1 MRYQLIKPMNPEYT
15 AVEQILTN
23 RGIAKEDVYH
33 YLNSTDEDISKP
45 EDLGEDLLKL
55 AAHQIISH
63 IASQDKMLV
72 ICDCDCDG
80 FTSAALLIN
89 YLYDLFP
96 TYIETGLKWFVHEDK
111 QHGLADCMD
120 YINSHDFKLV
130 IVPDAGSNDYD
141 YHKELKDRGIDVIV
155 MDHHLADEVSPY
167 ALVINNQLSNSY
179 KNKELSGVGVVY
191 QFCRY
196 VDSKMKTNY
205 ADNYLDLVAL
215 GLTGDMMSL
224 TSIETKHLIHKGFE
238 PNNIHNPYIYEM
250 WQKNKFKLGEHITSI
265 DAAFYIVPMVN
276 AVQRSGTIEEKEV
289 LFKSMLTYE
298 AFKMI
303 PSTKRGC
310 KGQEERLV
318 EQAVRM
324 STNVKSRQTRVQD
337 ASIEYL
343 EGLIEKRDLM
353 KNKVLFFALEPGKV
367 DKNVAGLIA
376 NKFAAKYQRPCCM
389 LTRCEIEDPNLQLLS
404 MPPKPAMKITYQG
417 SARGYEMSGITNFKD
432 ICENTG
438 MVNWTAGHQNAFGI
452 SIDEGKI
459 EEFLKLTDEALK
471 DMSSEPIY
479 YVDYIYNGADV
490 DPTAILSISNLNDL
504 WGKDMDEALIAIRDL
519 KVSKEL
525 VTVYRKTS
533 NTLKITLPNKV
544 SLMKFNA
551 TDEECEALENHTG
564 AYVSVDVVGK
574 CKTNE
579 WNGIIS
585 AQLFIEDYEITG
597 SGKYLF

>member
-1 MRYQLIKPMNPEYT
+1 MRYQLIKPMNSNYS
-15 AVEQILTN
+15 AIEQILTN
-23 RGIAKEDVYH
+23 RGIPYEEVSH
-33 YLNSTDEDISKP
+33 YLNSTDADISDP
-45 EDLGEDLLKL
+45 RDLGEDLLKQ
-55 AAHQIISH
+55 AAHHIISH
-63 IASQDKMLV
+63 ISKQDKMLV

-96 TYIETGLKWFVHEDK
+96 TYVETNLKWFVHEDK
-111 QHGLADCMD
+111 QHGLSDCMD
-120 YINSHDFKLV
+120 YINSHDFKLI

-141 YHKELKDRGIDVIV
+141 YHKELRDRGVDVIV
-155 MDHHLADEVSPY
+155 LDHHLADEISPY
-167 ALVINNQLSNSY
+167 ALVINNQLVDTY

-196 VDSKMKTNY
+196 IDEKMQTNY
-205 ADNYLDLVAL
+205 SDNYLDLVAL

-238 PNNIHNPYIYEM
+238 PKNIHNPYIYEM

-298 AFKMI
+298 AFKMV

-343 EGLIEKRDLM
+343 ESLIEKRDLM
-353 KNKVLFFALEPGKV
+353 KNKVLLFALEPGKV

-404 MPPKPAMKITYQG
+404 MPPKPAMKIAYQG

-452 SIDEGKI
+452 SIDENKI

-490 DPTAILSISNLNDL
+490 NPSDILSISSLNDL
-504 WGKDMDEALIAIRDL
+504 WGKDMDEALIAIKGL

-585 AQLFIEDYEITG
+585 AQVFIEDYEITG